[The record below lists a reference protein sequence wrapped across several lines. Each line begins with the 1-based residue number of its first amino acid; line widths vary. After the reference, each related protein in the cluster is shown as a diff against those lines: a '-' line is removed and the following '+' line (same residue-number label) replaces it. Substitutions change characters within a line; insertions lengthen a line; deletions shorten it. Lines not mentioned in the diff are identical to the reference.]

1 MDGLCFGC
9 ATKFGF
15 FTKEHSCHKCGHAY
29 CKTCLPHKT
38 SLPGKDPK
46 KQHNVCTDCYKILQQ
61 PKSDKQNEGKY
72 SPPENFKKRVAAL
85 HQKEQ
90 GKQLSAGEQGPSRK
104 SDAPS
109 GSQAAKY
116 KNLAPQD
123 RDIAMRLERLQED
136 RKKKEKPALPQSEIE
151 ERLRKLQGLQPSSET
166 TQQTVLP
173 RPEKTMEEQYD
184 DLLDQMT
191 EEVALDARLE
201 GNDVT
206 TNDSAAAR
214 SASSGSQP
222 SQPGPW
228 ADPLLPSEE
237 DLKQLTEDAK
247 KLMGES
253 SSNTEQPSGDN
264 DQRPSGGRDRDEEDE
279 REARRLAEEAN
290 RMMEAARA
298 ELQLDEEA
306 TKRGAE
312 KDADIA
318 GRLAHLQGV
327 QPVESTGNLQLNDDS
342 DEDEEKAS
350 QRLIQQ
356 LLEEDKLDD
365 RVAADGF
372 QVPTGTKLQPK
383 LTTNT
388 ISEKPHMDDLKHDPP
403 RPQTDPDELAWC
415 CICNEDAVL
424 RCVDCDN
431 DLYCKRCFREGHRDF
446 GIESHKIKPYKAPNK

>member
-46 KQHNVCTDCYKILQQ
+46 KQHNVCTDCYKILHQ

-90 GKQLSAGEQGPSRK
+90 GKQSSAGQQGPSRK

-123 RDIAMRLERLQED
+123 RDIAIRLERLQED

-166 TQQTVLP
+166 TKQTVLP
-173 RPEKTMEEQYD
+173 QPEKTMEEQYD

-206 TNDSAAAR
+206 PNDPAAAR
-214 SASSGSQP
+214 SASSGF
-222 SQPGPW
+222 QPGPY

-247 KLMGES
+247 KLMGGS

-264 DQRPSGGRDRDEEDE
+264 DHRPPGGRGRDEGDE

-327 QPVESTGNLQLNDDS
+327 QPVENTGNLDLNDDS

-383 LTTNT
+383 PTTNT
-388 ISEKPHMDDLKHDPP
+388 ISEKPHVDDLKYDPP